1 MAGIKLLEE
10 MGWTTD
16 PELAEL
22 PYGLVDQMSSRSPEE
37 QAALSIVCAPQ
48 ISCGKT
54 DVAMPN
60 PKIDYCRQTP
70 DPLIIE
76 INCQG

>member
-37 QAALSIVCAPQ
+37 QAALSIVVHLF
-48 ISCGKT
+48 T
-54 DVAMPN
+54 MPT
-60 PKIDYCRQTP
+60 RVS
-70 DPLIIE
+70 PLPLRCKVE
-76 INCQG
+76 LPYS